1 VKLRS
6 PWMIGVAGF
15 LIAWLIRLMVWT
27 LRYRMAGTATNA
39 HPADS
44 RTARHIYAF
53 WHESILAMLVLKTP
67 IRVLIGR
74 HADGETATQVCRH
87 LDIQVVRGSTT
98 RGGGTALLELM
109 NGDRAAHMA
118 LTPDGPRGPRRQ
130 AQIGVV
136 ALASLTGLPVVGV
149 GAGFSRAWRAR
160 SWDRFALPCPWSTV
174 YLIATPALRVP
185 PRLDRNGLERYR
197 RLLEESLLNATAAA
211 ESWAQGG
218 AEPALEKESQADRN
232 HMASA

>member
-6 PWMIGVAGF
+6 PWLIGVTGF
-15 LIAWLIRLMVWT
+15 VIAWLIRLGKRT
-27 LRYRMAGTATNA
+27 LRCHMTGPDV
-39 HPADS
+39 HPADPAS
-44 RTARHIYAF
+44 SRHIYAF
-53 WHESILAMLVLKTP
+53 WHESVLAMLVLKAP

-74 HADGETATQVCRH
+74 HADGETAAQVCRH
-87 LDIQVVRGSTT
+87 LGIQVVRGSTT

-109 NGDRAAHMA
+109 HGDRAAHIG

-136 ALASLTGLPVVGV
+136 ALASLTGLPIVGV

-160 SWDRFALPCPWSTV
+160 SWDHFALPSPGSTV
-174 YLIATPALRVP
+174 YLVTTPPLRVP
-185 PRLDRNGLERYR
+185 PQLDRQELERYR
-197 RLLEESLLNATAAA
+197 RLHEESLLNATAAA

-218 AEPALEKESQADRN
+218 AAPSFEKASEAKVNRK
-232 HMASA
+232 ASA